1 MPQRGLQKCA
11 AAAWAERI
19 LSRAMHGGHVPG
31 DASGGGGLGGGGNG
45 GGGGGGDGDCVG
57 VETRTRTVLAAAEAA
72 EEPVEASSLPLRDG
86 GSSVAAWLGKV
97 RDGALRELRERSEH
111 LEAERELWGPGLGA
125 VFVIRLDRD
134 GAVQQV
140 TVDTEEVQVRS
151 GILPQLAAHATQEE
165 LARAA
170 DMEARALA
178 YAEDIRTGKVNPPRW
193 SSVCKFVTD
202 APEASVGF
210 SKPLRAAWRAARGMH
225 PSAKLLGLAVASYVA
240 VGVVLALPIISA
252 EEKRRQRARREA
264 EDEVLR
270 MRKLKALAS
279 RRKQH
284 LAPAT
289 IATGEDAGEELEELS
304 DGDDDDYGPVRQ
316 RPVPALTSADGSRV
330 VPTAL
335 QGRGSMAAPA
345 AATTD
350 GRDAAFLQKAARI
363 RAVAAEAR
371 AREDAAAAA
380 RRSQEEEQDQ
390 AFLRQLEER
399 QPAEAALDEA
409 ASAEVDD
416 AAEQPPREGYDEDAR
431 QARREHRDRQRA
443 VARWQKQQ
451 EARLASSPQ
460 LGHSAVQSLDAG
472 DSREQAGRADNLRQE
487 AGAESGAARSSFVPD
502 ASTRQRRRP
511 RIIKALDVEQN
522 SARQPGS
529 STTPSVN
536 SRSDQHSGRRVINS
550 ERSAD
555 TEAQRRRG
563 EAAGRSSAEE
573 DEGATKI
580 EKESVEKQDW
590 MEDDELRE
598 IVFAV
603 RDNEAA
609 GQPPFDGLSAAAE
622 RRFFAGLEAK
632 YAGVGERVRDLA
644 NSHVAN
650 LDYGRAGVALNDSPQ
665 EYRPRLREVS
675 GEHAASSEAFSGQ
688 FRKHRESIIDRYK
701 ETNRKANG
709 SSDAGHSQSEARS
722 AKVDQCQSQDVGP
735 ASTLPGQEEANDTV
749 QESSR
754 SSLARGHEG
763 VTSSTGP
770 HTVASS
776 LGSRPAWEHTRRWAA
791 GLQQK
796 YDQEIDPQVKSLM
809 EEVGK
814 DLKRW
819 VTEEEV
825 EAFGKVLDRGEEATH
840 RYIDEAFA
848 IGKAKLQEQ
857 EARFGRDVMVEK
869 YHEYK
874 IDEVEDARWWLRLPF
889 VVCIA
894 LQMESNGERRDGLY
908 SLDMAPLTAIDDR
921 DSPARLHVV
930 AFEDRREAERFRNL
944 LSISD
949 EHHEDFPELQLHK
962 PQELLDEA
970 NDEGHEVTVLRQG
983 QLALA
988 PGQLIEDVESR
999 IIAIGGARYVDEALR
1014 NRAIDLNAAIDQGL
1028 GFTSDVQAARA
1039 KAAMSE
1045 Q

>member
-1 MPQRGLQKCA
+1 MRHRPR
-11 AAAWAERI
+11 
-19 LSRAMHGGHVPG
+19 LSCRATATP
-31 DASGGGGLGGGGNG
+31 GGGAAPDGGAALEEAG
-45 GGGGGGDGDCVG
+45 GGGGGGYGCGGVGDGDG
-57 VETRTRTVLAAAEAA
+57 VDVETRTVLAAAEAA
-72 EEPVEASSLPLRDG
+72 EEPVEASLPARDG
-86 GSSVAAWLGKV
+86 GGSVAAWLVKL
-97 RDGALRELRERSEH
+97 RDGTLRELRERSEH

-151 GILPQLAAHATQEE
+151 GILPQLAAHATADE

-193 SSVCKFVTD
+193 SSVCKFVTNV
-202 APEASVGF
+202 PEASVGF
-210 SKPLRAAWRAARGMH
+210 SKPLLAAWRAARGMH
-225 PSAKLLGLAVASYVA
+225 PSAKLLGLALTSYMV
-240 VGVVLALPIISA
+240 VGIVLALPIISA
-252 EEKRRQRARREA
+252 EKKRRQRARREA

-279 RRKQH
+279 RRQRP
-284 LAPAT
+284 LATAT
-289 IATGEDAGEELEELS
+289 TAASEDAEEELEVLS
-304 DGDDDDYGPVRQ
+304 DGDDDDYGPVRH
-316 RPVPALTSADGSRV
+316 RPATALTSADSSRMV
-330 VPTAL
+330 LTAL
-335 QGRGSMAAPA
+335 QGRASTAAPA
-345 AATTD
+345 AASPD
-350 GRDAAFLQKAARI
+350 GRDAAYLQKAACI

-380 RRSQEEEQDQ
+380 RRSQGEEQDQ

-409 ASAEVDD
+409 VGAE
-416 AAEQPPREGYDEDAR
+416 ANIGELPPSEGYSGDAR
-431 QARREHRDRQRA
+431 QARREQRERQRV

-451 EARLASSPQ
+451 EARLATSPQ
-460 LGHSAVQSLDAG
+460 FGHSAVQSLDSDG
-472 DSREQAGRADNLRQE
+472 TRQQADGANSLRQE
-487 AGAESGAARSSFVPD
+487 AGAESGAARSSSVPS

-511 RIIKALDVEQN
+511 RIIKALDGEQ
-522 SARQPGS
+522 SSTQPPGS
-529 STTPSVN
+529 SRAPSDN
-536 SRSDQHSGRRVINS
+536 SRSDRHSGRQVIES
-550 ERSAD
+550 ERSAN
-555 TEAQRRRG
+555 TEAGRRTG
-563 EAAGRSSAEE
+563 EAAGRNSMEE
-573 DEGATKI
+573 DEGATEI
-580 EKESVEKQDW
+580 EGGSVEKPEW

-609 GQPPFDGLSAAAE
+609 GRPPFDGLSAAAE
-622 RRFFAGLEAK
+622 RRFFTGLEAK

-650 LDYGRAGVALNDSPQ
+650 LDYGRAGVALNDLPQ
-665 EYRPRLREVS
+665 DYRPRLREAT
-675 GEHAASSEAFSGQ
+675 GEHAAPSDAFSGQ
-688 FRKHRESIIDRYK
+688 FRKDRESILETYK
-701 ETNRKANG
+701 AAARKANS
-709 SSDAGHSQSEARS
+709 SSDAAHSKSEARS
-722 AKVDQCQSQDVGP
+722 ANIDQRQSQGEVP
-735 ASTLPGQEEANDTV
+735 NTTLPGQEDANNTL
-749 QESSR
+749 QESS
-754 SSLARGHEG
+754 SSLLARGHEG
-763 VTSSTGP
+763 VASSTRP

-776 LGSRPAWEHTRRWAA
+776 SGSGPAWENTRRWAA

-796 YDQEIDPQVKSLM
+796 YDQERDPQVKSLM

-840 RYIDEAFA
+840 RYIDDAFA

-869 YHEYK
+869 YHDYK
-874 IDEVEDARWWLRLPF
+874 MDEVEDALWWLRLPF

-908 SLDMAPLTAIDDR
+908 SLDMAPLTASDDG

-1028 GFTSDVQAARA
+1028 GFASDVQAARA
-1039 KAAMSE
+1039 KAAISE